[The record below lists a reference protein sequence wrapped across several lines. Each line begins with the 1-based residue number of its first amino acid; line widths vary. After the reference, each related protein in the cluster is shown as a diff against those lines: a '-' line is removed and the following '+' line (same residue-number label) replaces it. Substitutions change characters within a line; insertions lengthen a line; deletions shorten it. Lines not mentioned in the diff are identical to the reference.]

1 MTAYADLERA
11 RLPERHIRGSSFR
24 HRRLVLA
31 NYVLFDPVELARP
44 SMRPRETALLGSL
57 LKRAHHSLEFGAG
70 GSTTL
75 ALKLGVGR
83 IVSVESD
90 ASWIARIHGDGA
102 ASRAIEDGRLT
113 LLHADIGPIGRMGG
127 PGKEAP
133 RHKWPSYAQ
142 TPWAHIETARLDL
155 VLIDGRFR
163 VACALQAALR
173 CASETAIVI
182 HDFWNRPAYHGIL
195 PFFEELGRCET
206 MGVFRVRRDLD
217 RQAAAALLEQAAYW
231 PQ

>member
-1 MTAYADLERA
+1 MSVYADVDEA
-11 RLPERHIRGSSFR
+11 RPPERRIRGSSFR

-31 NYVLFDPVELARP
+31 NYVVFDPVELARP
-44 SMRPRETALLGSL
+44 SMRPAETALLGSL

-90 ASWIARIHGDGA
+90 ASWIARIHGDWA

-127 PGKEAP
+127 PGKDAP
-133 RHKWPSYAQ
+133 RQKWPSYAR
-142 TPWAHIETARLDL
+142 TPWPHIDAAKLDL

-163 VACALQAALR
+163 VACALEAALR
-173 CASETAIVI
+173 CADHTAIVI
-182 HDFWNRPAYHGIL
+182 HDFWNRPAYHGLL
-195 PFFEELGRCET
+195 PFFDALERCQT
-206 MGVFRVRRDLD
+206 MGVFRIRRNFD
-217 RQAAAALLEQAAYW
+217 RNAAAALLEEAAYR
-231 PQ
+231 PY